1 MMNRSVSR
9 SVTVIYDDRRTP
21 PSDINAIIGATRFSG
36 ILRKR
41 LSLGEE
47 VRRSCVEGGATDL
60 FHLIDER
67 DAHHLAELIEDSQ
80 PNHAFLRLPSFLMP
94 ARPGGL
100 PSAID
105 KGRYI
110 LQSMLLAPVFDDDAA
125 ALLTAPDA
133 IALLRARG
141 PANIR
146 ELAIG
151 LAAERPTML
160 DHFGFVDLRRPEA
173 FLAFM
178 GDATEARHFNAT
190 ARIGAVFRKTSSNR
204 VKMAREYGF
213 FHVVPERLKAFL
225 LPTFDYAEDNER
237 AGYSMERL
245 NVPDAALQFIHFA
258 FDERSFS
265 TLVDRFFDFIRA
277 RPLRE
282 VGAAAVRER
291 AERDILGKM
300 NERLTECLASDGGR
314 RLDRAREAAG
324 PLGGL
329 RAMGARADALV
340 REAIKR
346 DPSSALAIG
355 HGDPCF
361 SNILFDRRIGMFRL
375 IDPRGARTL
384 DEAWMHPLYDLAKFS
399 HSAMGGYDFVNN
411 DLFDCALDG
420 ELRLH
425 LTLDNGGPPPWG
437 QEILRERIEEEH
449 SLFVVRAYELSLFMS
464 MLPLHMD
471 HPRKLAGFALIAA
484 RLILDLEAAR

>member
-1 MMNRSVSR
+1 MNR

-21 PSDINAIIGATRFSG
+21 PPDINAIIGATRFSG

-60 FHLIDER
+60 FHLVDER

-80 PNHAFLRLPSFLMP
+80 PNHTFLRLPSFLMP

-100 PSAID
+100 PAAID

-141 PANIR
+141 PANLR

-151 LAAERPTML
+151 LATEHPTML

-178 GDATEARHFNAT
+178 GDATEARHFNTT
-190 ARIGAVFRKTSSNR
+190 ARVGAVFRKTSSNR

-213 FHVVPERLKAFL
+213 FHVVPERLKTFL
-225 LPTFDYAEDNER
+225 LPTFDFKEDEER

-258 FDERSFS
+258 FDERSFA
-265 TLVDRFFDFIRA
+265 TLVDRFFDFIAA
-277 RPLRE
+277 RPTKE
-282 VGAAAVRER
+282 VGAAAVREQ
-291 AERDILGKM
+291 AGRDILGKM
-300 NERLTECLASDGGR
+300 DERLTECLASDVGR
-314 RLDRAREAAG
+314 QLDRILESSG

-329 RAMGARADALV
+329 RAMQGRADALV
-340 REAIKR
+340 GEAIRR

-411 DLFDCALDG
+411 DLFDCALD
-420 ELRLH
+420 ESLKLH

-437 QEILRERIEEEH
+437 RDILKERIEDEH

-471 HPRKLAGFALIAA
+471 HPRKLAGFALIACQ
-484 RLILDLEAAR
+484 LIQDLEAAR